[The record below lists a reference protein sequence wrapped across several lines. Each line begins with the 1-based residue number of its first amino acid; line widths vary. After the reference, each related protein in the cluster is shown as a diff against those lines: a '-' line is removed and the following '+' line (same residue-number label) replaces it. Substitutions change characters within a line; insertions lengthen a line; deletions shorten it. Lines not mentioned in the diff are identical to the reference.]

1 MNNNNSYYPR
11 NGKKLVEQAKN
22 QYYKNNKEILEQ

>member
-1 MNNNNSYYPR
+1 MNNNNTYYPR
-11 NGKKLVEQAKN
+11 NAKKFVEQAKN

>member
-1 MNNNNSYYPR
+1 MNNNNTYYPR
-11 NGKKLVEQAKN
+11 NGKKFVEQAKN